1 MNTSEFVCYFGSLTA
16 LVIAYKLFRIE
27 HLTFPNKMMVFF
39 YSLDSML
46 GLLEAYFAFKLLRE
60 RYKDIKSVSVYKVQK
75 VRQGK
80 TWTRHGQDGDKTGT
94 RQEQD
99 RDDKTGKS
107 QGQDKENTGT
117 R

>member
-1 MNTSEFVCYFGSLTA
+1 MNTSEIVCYFGSLTA
-16 LVIAYKLFRIE
+16 LVIAYKLFKIE
-27 HLTFPNKMMVFF
+27 HLTFPNKMMVFY

-60 RYKDIKSVSVYKVQK
+60 RYGVIKPVVSVYKVQK

-80 TWTRHGQDGDKTGT
+80 TWTRQGQDMDKTWTRQGQDRDKTGT
-94 RQEQD
+94 RQGQD
-99 RDDKTGKS
+99 RDK
-107 QGQDKENTGT
+107 TGT